1 MRKKT
6 YIENIILLCLLGM
19 FYSAPRASIPR
30 SRQQQQKMWVK
41 CSNKAQFVERGEGRD
56 RDSEKSVKARYSIL
70 RAHEEGLSPLTSHGG
85 NPAQLPGYSNIEVPG
100 REYSTVGYTV
110 VQ

>member
-56 RDSEKSVKARYSIL
+56 RDSEKSVKARYLLLLLLYLYIELVPFSVRSITHPP
-70 RAHEEGLSPLTSHGG
+70 RT
-85 NPAQLPGYSNIEVPG
+85 
-100 REYSTVGYTV
+100 
-110 VQ
+110 